1 MRLLA
6 SDDFLYDT
14 VDVAIWST
22 VEQGMAITAGGL
34 ATLQPLLKIIAFKL
48 GLRSHPSQPNNP
60 SNYANKIRLQDNAI
74 SVRRSFTHK
83 SEPFSPSHKTA
94 DDDDQVAL
102 KLQPGAAGYSAM
114 CYNTSQELLPIPTRG
129 SDENQPKDLEA
140 GAASRAEREGIP
152 AVYMPHS
159 PTRLAR
165 FRSGDK

>member
-48 GLRSHPSQPNNP
+48 GLRSHPSQPNP
-60 SNYANKIRLQDNAI
+60 SNYGNKIRLQENAI

-83 SEPFSPSHKTA
+83 SEPFSPSHKTSH
-94 DDDDQVAL
+94 DDQDAL
-102 KLQPGAAGYSAM
+102 NLQPGAAGYSAM
-114 CYNTSQELLPIPTRG
+114 CYNTSQELLAIPTRG
-129 SDENQPKDLEA
+129 SDGEQQPKDLEA
-140 GAASRAEREGIP
+140 GAASRDEREGIP
-152 AVYMPHS
+152 AAYIPHS